1 MERIPALAIS
11 QVVKSFRAHQAL
23 KGVDVQVNEGG
34 IFGLLGPNGAGKTT
48 LIRML
53 TGITAPDAGSISF
66 FGTPLTRAH
75 IAQIGYLPEERGLYK
90 SMRVG
95 EQALYFAQLR
105 GMQRQEAE
113 KRLRVWFEKLEV
125 EGWWNREVADL
136 SKGMAQKVQFIIAVL
151 HEPRLLILDEPFSG
165 FDPINAQRVRDAVIE
180 LKEKQGTTVLLST
193 HDMGSVEELCDEV
206 ALLNR
211 GEVILDGPVHAL
223 REQARDGRFTL
234 RFRGTI
240 MEFTVAIGASAELIQ
255 VLHSE
260 STVGEHEVMLRLSP
274 EGDIASWLHW
284 ISGEVKV
291 VACTP
296 WQPSMRDVFIETVE
310 NRESNAIP
318 S

>member
-1 MERIPALAIS
+1 MEHKPALIIQ
-11 QVVKSFRAHQAL
+11 QVAKSFRNHRAL
-23 KGVDVQVNEGG
+23 KGVDIQVNEGR

-53 TGITAPDAGSISF
+53 TGITAPDSGSIAF
-66 FGTPLTRAH
+66 FGSPLTRKH

-113 KRLRVWFEKLEV
+113 ARLRVWFEKLEV

-165 FDPINAQRVRDAVIE
+165 FDPINAQRVREAVIE
-180 LKEKQGTTVLLST
+180 LKEKHGTTILLST

-211 GEVILDGPVHAL
+211 GEVLLNGEVQAL
-223 REQARDGRFTL
+223 REQARDGRFTM

-240 MEFTVAIGASAELIQ
+240 MEFTVAIGASAELLE

-260 STVGEHEVMLRLSP
+260 GTVGEHEVMMRLAGES
-274 EGDIASWLHW
+274 DMSQWLHW
-284 ISGEVKV
+284 ISGQVSV
-291 VACTP
+291 VSCTP
-296 WQPSMRDVFIETVE
+296 LQPSMRDVFIQTVE
-310 NRESNAIP
+310 DREFKMNVS
-318 S
+318 